1 MQRSLSIALLVVFAQ
16 AQNSGQGCAVCWDG
30 TLGQLTDDG
39 LCVCPA
45 IEVDPPLIPADPG
58 SGLIFDPD
66 TDSQQLPDAADVD

>member
-1 MQRSLSIALLVVFAQ
+1 M
-16 AQNSGQGCAVCWDG
+16 CWDG